1 MLWRWLPLR
10 GRFVSSVV
18 VANYIGGENWGT
30 RNREPTDLPE
40 DIYKLVHINFYR
52 VYHIIV
58 LSSLISAII
67 YFHLYYAEISVSLD
81 NYIY

>member
-1 MLWRWLPLR
+1 MPLMMWRWLPLR

-18 VANYIGGENWGT
+18 VANYIGGENWST
-30 RNREPTDLPE
+30 RNREPADLPE
-40 DIYKLVHINFYR
+40 
-52 VYHIIV
+52 VYNIIV

-81 NYIY
+81 IYIY